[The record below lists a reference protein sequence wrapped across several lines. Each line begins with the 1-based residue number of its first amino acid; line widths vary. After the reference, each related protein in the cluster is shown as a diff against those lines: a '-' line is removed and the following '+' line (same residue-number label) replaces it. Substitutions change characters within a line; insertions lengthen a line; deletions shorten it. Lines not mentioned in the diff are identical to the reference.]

1 MLQIRK
7 TPLQRV
13 MLASL
18 LTVLPF
24 CRRPCSA
31 KLASAGGSD
40 PSAGGSDP
48 FDDSYTASLCPKW
61 SAPLPFP
68 ALIGP
73 NSRASA
79 TSFRGA
85 NAGENAL

>member
-31 KLASAGGSD
+31 KLA
-40 PSAGGSDP
+40 SAGGSDP